1 MASSTFGSSGMDEN
15 KSQVVGGEANTSG
28 PGPEIMAADTLE
40 GDDVVNTKGEDLGNI
55 KDIMIDVPSGRVAYA
70 VLSSGGF
77 LGIGDKLFAIP
88 WSALTL
94 DADRKCF
101 ILDVDK
107 ETLKNAP
114 GFDKDHWPSMAD
126 PTWAQEVH
134 DYYGQRGYWTGS
146 SGTMGTGSSLG
157 STGGPTV
164 GSSTG
169 AGLGTRSGSTGS
181 SSLGGTG
188 RTTIG
193 PEDI

>member
-1 MASSTFGSSGMDEN
+1 MAGSDFSRSGMGEN
-15 KSQVVGGEANTSG
+15 QTQVVGGDPMNEG

-55 KDIMIDVPSGRVAYA
+55 KDIMIDVPTGRVAYA

-126 PTWAQEVH
+126 PTWAKEVH
-134 DYYGQRGYWTGS
+134 DYYGQRGYWTSPSLGAGPGT
-146 SGTMGTGSSLG
+146 SGLG

-169 AGLGTRSGSTGS
+169 AGLGSGSGSSLGSTG
-181 SSLGGTG
+181 
-188 RTTIG
+188 RTEIG
-193 PEDI
+193 PEDV